1 MLPGYFIFG
10 LLIVWKLWTAVSY
23 NCFGIPWYERKS
35 NCRLMW
41 CILEYVRH
49 MSHPVQSI
57 PGRCRRQTV
66 SPDRSRDDNIIMATG
81 QHYSLADCPS
91 PSTLSYAAS
100 YRYLGQTI
108 YVHSAFSILLQLL
121 LLLPPLVTA
130 VSICIL
136 VMAKLEQ
143 MNWQCQ
149 NICLHW
155 LISPVDLFHLDRDE
169 NLNWCY

>member
-91 PSTLSYAAS
+91 PAHYHMLHHTVILAKQFMFTQRLAS
-100 YRYLGQTI
+100 SSNCSSSCRPSWPQ
-108 YVHSAFSILLQLL
+108 SAFVFSSWRSWNKWIGN
-121 LLLPPLVTA
+121 VRIF
-130 VSICIL
+130 VFI
-136 VMAKLEQ
+136 
-143 MNWQCQ
+143 
-149 NICLHW
+149 
-155 LISPVDLFHLDRDE
+155 D
-169 NLNWCY
+169 